1 MKGSLYHWKL
11 YAKVFNDMLKL
22 VISKAEIRYRLK
34 INSAL
39 MKFKENGLKKQ
50 EGIAKTHSKLKN
62 KQSKLS
68 NLKIIIYKFC
78 RMHLSK

>member
-1 MKGSLYHWKL
+1 MKGSLCHWKL
-11 YAKVFNDMLKL
+11 YAKVFNDILKL

-34 INSAL
+34 INSVL

-50 EGIAKTHSKLKN
+50 EGIAKKDSKLKN
-62 KQSKLS
+62 KQIKLS
-68 NLKIIIYKFC
+68 NLKKIIYKFC